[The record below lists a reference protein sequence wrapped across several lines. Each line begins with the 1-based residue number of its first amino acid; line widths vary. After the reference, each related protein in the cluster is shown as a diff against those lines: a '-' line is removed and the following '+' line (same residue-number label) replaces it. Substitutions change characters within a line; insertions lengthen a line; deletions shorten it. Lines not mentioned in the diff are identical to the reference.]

1 MTELEMEM
9 TRKMRSR
16 TEKLG
21 HDGDFWSDDDKDRLK
36 FLFNTG
42 YGITEIALR
51 LERSEPAVYQQIQK
65 MSLYERQRSA
75 YRRKNTPRGGCS
87 CPNCGTPM
95 VCGHCE

>member
-9 TRKMRSR
+9 TRKMSSR

-21 HDGDFWSDDDKDRLK
+21 HDGDFWSDDDNDRLR

-65 MSLYERQRSA
+65 MALYERQRSA